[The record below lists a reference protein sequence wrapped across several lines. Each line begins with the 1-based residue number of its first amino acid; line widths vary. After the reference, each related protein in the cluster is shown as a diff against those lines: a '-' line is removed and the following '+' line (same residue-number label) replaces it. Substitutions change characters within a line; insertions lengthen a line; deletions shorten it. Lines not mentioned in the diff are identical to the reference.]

1 LAAFDNSGESFSHR
15 YGSPEETSAVTDRF
29 VPARKSIKRDS
40 MFKEEGSEMEDENE
54 NVPEEGEGTRLIDLY
69 KRYVMELS
77 PQNK

>member
-1 LAAFDNSGESFSHR
+1 
-15 YGSPEETSAVTDRF
+15 
-29 VPARKSIKRDS
+29 